1 MWVGINFWVGIA
13 HLGPPIDPPLVGS
26 AIVLYY
32 LLFNNTG
39 SDTSSDICIGR
50 DEHHNMTETLKKY
63 KHDMAEKDITVAQL
77 EERVNGL
84 KARIHDQE
92 VALTKK
98 DKRIDEFINEQAQ
111 RIEKLHGEC
120 YQKIMKVKDCDEA
133 KSKLAKLQGKSEE
146 AEKNAMKTFVA
157 QEDKLTQKEKGIND
171 LLKKNAEL
179 SDQLKDCKNEK
190 EKWYEKYIECSDKLS
205 KKWF

>member
-1 MWVGINFWVGIA
+1 MVCAFVVASVG
-13 HLGPPIDPPLVGS
+13 
-26 AIVLYY
+26 IVLYYCPVY

-63 KHDMAEKDITVAQL
+63 KHDMAEKNITVAQL

-92 VALTKK
+92 AALAKK
-98 DKRIDEFINEQAQ
+98 DKRIDEFIDEQA
-111 RIEKLHGEC
+111 RKIEKLHGEC
-120 YQKIMKVKDCDEA
+120 YQKIMKLKDCDEA
-133 KSKLAKLQGKSEE
+133 KELAKLQGKSEE

-157 QEDKLTQKEKGIND
+157 QEDKLTQKEKDINN
-171 LLKKNAEL
+171 LLKKNEEQFG
-179 SDQLKDCKNEK
+179 QLKDCKYEK